1 VPVSDQPVPSLRKQ
15 RLPRD
20 SREVTYVLKHLK
32 EKRARELKIKM
43 ADIRSHL
50 DAAKNRS
57 RSLGLVSPPPAQ
69 LLPDL
74 PKKPANAKQ
83 ALAEAKKRLAP
94 SYEAMRYEIEDQRAR
109 LRSMRKNRDRLFGA
123 VGDPTLLDFL
133 DVADTISATTSPL
146 ALPVGGSVIFVLPPS
161 PTTSIAPFSNQVR
174 FSATMASQLGYMA
187 EIAWLQVTSTYVF
200 SFISP
205 LNAVCTLSPA
215 FLPNGVFTLTAPQAV
230 YFFPWY
236 NAVPHAYMDFDA
248 TVQAD
253 IWLPGL
259 MPPSPPAQ
267 TVTGISVFPAI
278 GLSGWT
284 GFQTA
289 SGGLTPGAG
298 SSGLP
303 GLTLPPFLVIA
314 GARVVI
320 SIQYFLEFYLT
331 EGGFATFDAATRSGL
346 GLNVPY
352 VLARF
357 DY

>member
-1 VPVSDQPVPSLRKQ
+1 
-15 RLPRD
+15 
-20 SREVTYVLKHLK
+20 
-32 EKRARELKIKM
+32 
-43 ADIRSHL
+43 
-50 DAAKNRS
+50 
-57 RSLGLVSPPPAQ
+57 
-69 LLPDL
+69 
-74 PKKPANAKQ
+74 
-83 ALAEAKKRLAP
+83 
-94 SYEAMRYEIEDQRAR
+94 
-109 LRSMRKNRDRLFGA
+109 
-123 VGDPTLLDFL
+123 
-133 DVADTISATTSPL
+133 
-146 ALPVGGSVIFVLPPS
+146 
-161 PTTSIAPFSNQVR
+161 
-174 FSATMASQLGYMA
+174 
-187 EIAWLQVTSTYVF
+187 
-200 SFISP
+200 
-205 LNAVCTLSPA
+205 
-215 FLPNGVFTLTAPQAV
+215 
-230 YFFPWY
+230 
-236 NAVPHAYMDFDA
+236 MDFDA

-331 EGGFATFDAATRSGL
+331 EGGFATFDAASRSGL

-352 VLARF
+352 VLTIPPFALLEGWDNLKKPVQDFETNHRPEYNRTIF
-357 DY
+357 IFRGVS